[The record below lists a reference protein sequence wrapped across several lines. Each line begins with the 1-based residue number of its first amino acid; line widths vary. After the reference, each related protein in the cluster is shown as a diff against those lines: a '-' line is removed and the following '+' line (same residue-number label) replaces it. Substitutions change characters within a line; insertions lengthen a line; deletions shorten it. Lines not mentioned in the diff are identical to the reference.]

1 MENNEFDITTA
12 IPTESRKAA
21 SIKIIGVGGG
31 GGNAANRMYKEGIL
45 DVDFVICNS
54 DKMDLDKS
62 PIPTKIRLGAGL
74 GCGSNALKGEEYA
87 KECTAQIQAELENTQ
102 MVFITAGMGGGTGT
116 GAAPVIA
123 EIAQNMGIL
132 TVAIVTMPYKF
143 EGSKR
148 MKNAMAGIEE
158 LSKHVDSILIINN
171 QTLRE
176 QYGTLTMTESFEK
189 ADGILA
195 VAARSIAEI
204 MQKTGFINVDFEDV
218 RAVMK
223 DSGVAVMAS
232 GSASGEE
239 RAFVAIEHT
248 LDSPLL
254 NKADIRGAKKILL
267 NITSSEENELTGDEL
282 EVIMEYIRQKA
293 ETDVDITWGYMKD
306 VPENGEELQ
315 ITLIAT
321 GFDLEDIPDFQK
333 PAEKKI
339 IRVNTSQLD
348 DQVKEMKE
356 ATPTPGTQVEL
367 FPENPTFSTS
377 SRSEDFKN
385 LDDDDNFEALI
396 SKPAIMRRDSGSN
409 PTESKNEIS
418 RSQATEIAVANR
430 IKGSAPSQFSIN
442 EDSKGIVFGDN
453 KYLNH
458 NVD

>member
-1 MENNEFDITTA
+1 MENNGFDITTA
-12 IPTESRKAA
+12 IPAESRKAA

-31 GGNAANRMYKEGIL
+31 GGNAANRMYNEGIQ
-45 DVDFVICNS
+45 DVDFIICNS

-62 PIPTKIRLGAGL
+62 PIPTKIRLGEGR
-74 GCGSNALKGEEYA
+74 GCGSNAEKGQEYA

-123 EIAQNMGIL
+123 EISQNMGIL

-143 EGSKR
+143 EGSRR
-148 MKNAMAGIEE
+148 MRNAMAGIEE
-158 LSKHVDSILIINN
+158 LRKHVDSILIINN

-176 QYGTLTMTESFEK
+176 QYGALTMTESFEK

-232 GSASGEE
+232 GTASGSE
-239 RAFVAIEHT
+239 RAFEAIERT

-306 VPENGEELQ
+306 KPEDGSELQ

-321 GFDLEDIPDFQK
+321 GFEIEDIPDFQK
-333 PAEKKI
+333 PVEKKVIVVNSTQPEI
-339 IRVNTSQLD
+339 I
-348 DQVKEMKE
+348 
-356 ATPTPGTQVEL
+356 ATPKQEQPTSGTQGDL
-367 FPENPTFSTS
+367 FSETPSFSTTQGI
-377 SRSEDFKN
+377 DDLKN
-385 LDDDDNFEALI
+385 LDNDDIFENIISTPAYLRRDADLKTSDVKSEI
-396 SKPAIMRRDSGSN
+396 SK
-409 PTESKNEIS
+409 S
-418 RSQATEIAVANR
+418 RET
-430 IKGSAPSQFSIN
+430 
-442 EDSKGIVFGDN
+442 
-453 KYLNH
+453 
-458 NVD
+458 

>member
-1 MENNEFDITTA
+1 MENNEFDITSM

-31 GGNAANRMYKEGIL
+31 GGNAANRMYNEGIQ
-45 DVDFVICNS
+45 DVDFIICNS

-62 PIPTKIRLGAGL
+62 PIPTKIRLGEGR
-74 GCGSNALKGEEYA
+74 GCGSNAEKGQEYA
-87 KECTAQIQAELENTQ
+87 KECTAQIQEALENTQ

-123 EIAQNMGIL
+123 EISQNMGIL
-132 TVAIVTMPYKF
+132 TVAIVTMPYRF
-143 EGSKR
+143 EGSRR
-148 MKNAMAGIEE
+148 MKNAIQGIEE
-158 LSKHVDSILIINN
+158 LRKHVDSILIINN

-176 QYGTLTMTESFEK
+176 KYGELTMTESFEK

-218 RAVMK
+218 RAVMEQ
-223 DSGVAVMAS
+223 SGVAVMAS
-232 GSASGEE
+232 GTASGED
-239 RAFVAIEHT
+239 RAYVAIERT

-282 EVIMEYIRQKA
+282 ETIMEYIRQKA

-306 VPENGEELQ
+306 KPEDGEELQ

-321 GFDLEDIPDFQK
+321 GFEIEDIPEFQK
-333 PAEKKI
+333 PVEKKVI
-339 IRVNTSQLD
+339 LLNSSQPQPVVEQKQEPLTS
-348 DQVKEMKE
+348 
-356 ATPTPGTQVEL
+356 GTQREL
-367 FPENPTFSTS
+367 FTDMQQISTTS
-377 SRSEDFKN
+377 GVEDLN
-385 LDDDDNFEALI
+385 HLDDDDVFENI
-396 SKPAIMRRDSGSN
+396 TSTPAYLRRDGDLETPDVKS
-409 PTESKNEIS
+409 ELSKS
-418 RSQATEIAVANR
+418 RETEIAVANR
-430 IKGSAPSQFSIN
+430 IKGTAPSQISIDK
-442 EDSKGIVFGDN
+442 DSKGIGFGDN

>member
-1 MENNEFDITTA
+1 MENNEFDVTT
-12 IPTESRKAA
+12 IMQPESRKAA

-31 GGNAANRMYKEGIL
+31 GGNAANRMYKEGIQ
-45 DVDFVICNS
+45 DVDFIICNS

-62 PIPTKIRLGAGL
+62 PIPTKIRLGEGR
-74 GCGSNALKGEEYA
+74 GCGSNFEKGQEYA
-87 KECTAQIQAELENTQ
+87 KECTAQIQAALENTQ

-123 EIAQNMGIL
+123 EISKNMGVL

-143 EGSKR
+143 EGSRR
-148 MKNAMAGIEE
+148 MRNAMAGIEE
-158 LSKHVDSILIINN
+158 LRKHVDSILIINN

-176 QYGTLTMTESFEK
+176 QYGALTMTESFEK

-195 VAARSIAEI
+195 IAARAIAEI

-218 RAVMK
+218 RAVME
-223 DSGVAVMAS
+223 DSGVAVMGS
-232 GSASGEE
+232 GTASGEE
-239 RAFVAIEHT
+239 RAFVAIERT

-306 VPENGEELQ
+306 TPENGEELQ

-321 GFDLEDIPDFQK
+321 GFEIDDIPEFQK
-333 PAEKKI
+333 PAEKKVI
-339 IRVNTSQLD
+339 PVDLSSAPAEGKQEPPTS
-348 DQVKEMKE
+348 
-356 ATPTPGTQVEL
+356 GTQGNL
-367 FPENPTFSTS
+367 FSETPSFSTT
-377 SRSEDFKN
+377 SRMDDLKN
-385 LDDDDNFEALI
+385 LDDDDVFESII
-396 SKPAIMRRDSGSN
+396 STPAYARRSSN
-409 PTESKNEIS
+409 LPTAEGQTEVSKSKE
-418 RSQATEIAVANR
+418 TEIAVANR
-430 IKGSAPSQFSIN
+430 IKGTAPSQFSIDK
-442 EDSKGIVFGDN
+442 DSKGIVFGDN